1 MMKYLADVLAKSSRK
16 LSFALALTSGQQKV
30 RDFGLDH
37 EAHGFGL
44 GNEDQVIGLRFWNLL
59 NSTQLWLFVIIM

>member
-44 GNEDQVIGLRFWNLL
+44 GNEDQVIGLRF
-59 NSTQLWLFVIIM
+59 